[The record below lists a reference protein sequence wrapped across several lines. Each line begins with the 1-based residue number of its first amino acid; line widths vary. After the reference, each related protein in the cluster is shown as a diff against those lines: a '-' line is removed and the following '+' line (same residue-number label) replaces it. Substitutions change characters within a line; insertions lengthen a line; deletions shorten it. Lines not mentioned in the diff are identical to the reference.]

1 MLKEIV
7 ETLQNVNE
15 VSGEDVEYYGEL
27 ANQAKKDKKSEKEV
41 ISILK
46 NAGAPKD
53 IIADLTQMWNKN

>member
-15 VSGEDVEYYGEL
+15 VSDEDVEYYGEL
-27 ANQAKKDKKSEKEV
+27 ANQAKNDKKSEREV

-46 NAGAPKD
+46 DAGAPKD
-53 IIADLTQMWNKN
+53 IIADLTQKWNKN